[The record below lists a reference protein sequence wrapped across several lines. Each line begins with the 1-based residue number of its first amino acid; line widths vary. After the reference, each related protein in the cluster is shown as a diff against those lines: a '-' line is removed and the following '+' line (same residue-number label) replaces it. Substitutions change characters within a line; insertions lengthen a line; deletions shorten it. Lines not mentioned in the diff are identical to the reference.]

1 MAGKK
6 KSAPAPQTGRQEKKT
21 SPFDKAAA
29 AQRVRKIIPILKR
42 TYPDA
47 TIALHFGNP
56 LELVIATI
64 LSAQCTDVR
73 VNIVTKDLF
82 QKYRAAADWAD
93 ADVREIEED
102 IRTTGFFRN
111 KA

>member
-6 KSAPAPQTGRQEKKT
+6 KSAPAPQTGRQERKT
-21 SPFDKAAA
+21 STFDKAAA

-47 TIALHFGNP
+47 TIALHFSNP
-56 LELVIATI
+56 LELLIATI

-73 VNIVTKDLF
+73 VNMVTPALF
-82 QKYRAAADWAD
+82 RKYKSAEDWARAALK
-93 ADVREIEED
+93 RI
-102 IRTTGFFRN
+102 
-111 KA
+111 